1 MIRVQ
6 NVIVSSFFL
15 VVAAFAT
22 ISLSGCLKGEF
33 DAPPTGGTDPQIE
46 ATQIVSLTEVMSKF
60 YVAGKYTPINLDKYV
75 QAVVVANDKSGNF
88 YKTIVVEDE
97 NSDLGIAILIDENE
111 IHSSY
116 PVGRRVF
123 VKLNGLTISDYNGL
137 PQLGIG
143 VDNSGTSPR
152 LGYIPA
158 TLLQEVV
165 VQGMY
170 GLPVTPRLKKISELS
185 PSDINTL
192 VQIDGVQ
199 FASVGPDKTYANG
212 LVDPPVTINQDL
224 VDCANNKIIVRNSG
238 YADFANAL
246 LPQKNGSIT
255 AVYSVFRTDK
265 QLFIRDTTDVKF
277 AQDRCGST
285 SGSQI
290 RIQDLRSQYTGTS
303 VNLSTGFVKGIVISD
318 IANKNINTQN
328 MVVQDGSQGI
338 VLRFKS
344 AISVPLGSEVKVGLT
359 GGVLGEYQN
368 LLQVDKLENT
378 NVEVLATGQNV
389 TPKNLSIS
397 QIDFAKDEST
407 LVRISNATLSGG
419 TKYSDKIKI
428 KDASGEMDLFT
439 FSSATFG
446 ATPIKTGQVNV
457 TAIVSE
463 FGTAKQLT
471 IRKIEDV
478 EGGIPCDVNN
488 AALDCDGDGVL
499 NGTDCDDLNKDV
511 YPGAPCDDG
520 NSATV
525 NDKLDDQCVCKG
537 TAAGNGLNESF
548 SSQANN
554 IDINLQGWV
563 NAAVKGTRKWQG
575 KLFSGNT
582 YAQATA
588 FNDTNPEMETWLIT
602 PEITT
607 ATTGT
612 LSFETAKAFWVH
624 DGLSVWATTNYTGD
638 PATTTWVKVN
648 ARIAVKDDADNTFIP
663 SGNIDIKPLGAK
675 VRIGFKYEGKGGT
688 NTSTFRIDNVVV
700 L

>member
-60 YVAGKYTPINLDKYV
+60 YVAGKYTPISLDKYV

-212 LVDPPVTINQDL
+212 LVDPPVTIN
-224 VDCANNKIIVRNSG
+224 
-238 YADFANAL
+238 
-246 LPQKNGSIT
+246 P
-255 AVYSVFRTDK
+255 
-265 QLFIRDTTDVKF
+265 
-277 AQDRCGST
+277 
-285 SGSQI
+285 
-290 RIQDLRSQYTGTS
+290 

-478 EGGIPCDVNN
+478 EGGVPCDVNN